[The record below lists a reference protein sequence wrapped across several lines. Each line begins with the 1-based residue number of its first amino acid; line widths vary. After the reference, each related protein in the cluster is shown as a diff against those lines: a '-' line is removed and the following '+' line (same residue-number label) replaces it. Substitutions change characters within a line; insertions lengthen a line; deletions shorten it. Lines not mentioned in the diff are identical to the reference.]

1 MICVVE
7 YGEHI
12 GTLRNL
18 FPLQNRLLHY
28 PTVSIDV
35 SDRISGTAKR
45 KRSMSKSKAWGIEF
59 FSNPDI

>member
-1 MICVVE
+1 MKGLIN
-7 YGEHI
+7 HD
-12 GTLRNL
+12 LRGGIRRTHRNPEKP
-18 FPLQNRLLHY
+18 FS
-28 PTVSIDV
+28 TVSIDV